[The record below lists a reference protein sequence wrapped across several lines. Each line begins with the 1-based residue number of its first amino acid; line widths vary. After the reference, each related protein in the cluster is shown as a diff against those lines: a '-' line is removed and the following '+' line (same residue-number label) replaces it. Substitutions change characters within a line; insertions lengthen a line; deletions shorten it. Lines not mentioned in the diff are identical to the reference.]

1 MCARLQ
7 GRCAYAA
14 VAICCG
20 SKKLDTKKA
29 LLHYLENAAT
39 LEVCTDAKV
48 AFEQWCNVHGI
59 GPVLAAKLIM
69 LFLARSGEART
80 GLFALD
86 QVMSDVVHVAG
97 ACSYRLSAA
106 RVDTKT

>member
-7 GRCAYAA
+7 GRCRSGHLLRFQEARHQEGAP
-14 VAICCG
+14 
-20 SKKLDTKKA
+20 A
-29 LLHYLENAAT
+29 LLGERCQ

-69 LFLARSGEART
+69 LFLARSGEAHT

-106 RVDTKT
+106 TD